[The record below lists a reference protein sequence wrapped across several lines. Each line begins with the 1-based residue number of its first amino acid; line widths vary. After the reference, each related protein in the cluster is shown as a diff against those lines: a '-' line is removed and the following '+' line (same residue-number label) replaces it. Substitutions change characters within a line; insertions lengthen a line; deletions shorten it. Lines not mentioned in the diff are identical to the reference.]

1 MHSSNPRRPLRALL
15 TVALL
20 VLTVALLVLAA
31 GCTGPSDPGAR
42 RPGTAAA
49 ARPQDLV
56 PGTAA
61 PALAALYL
69 QPLDW
74 KDCPDR
80 PERPAGEPVA
90 QCTGLKVP
98 LDYADPGG
106 ETIDVAVS
114 RIRATEADRRIGA
127 LVLNPGGPGNS
138 GVDRV
143 VWGWEDYRGTLSD
156 HFDLVGFDPRG
167 AGRTTPVHCLDD
179 RTRDEWTST
188 DDPGYDR
195 GRVLADA
202 CQARYATL
210 LPHLST
216 RDTARDLDV
225 LRGALGERRLD
236 FLGSSYGTYLG
247 ALYAEEFPARTG
259 RLALDGAF
267 ERSLDPVRLNV
278 EAAAATET
286 ALRDFAADCAG
297 RDDCPL
303 GRDRAAA
310 PQRLADFL
318 DGLRA
323 HPLPA
328 ADGRRLT
335 ATLAW
340 NGTLDTLYDGHR
352 SWERLRQALDPAIT
366 RGDATELLALA
377 DGANGRAEDGGYSTA
392 ADAFAA
398 ISCADALM
406 APTAGDLRTDRAE
419 LAARAPLMSRHDTSA
434 ALFAPDCRS
443 WPYRTAERPARIRA
457 EGSAPIL
464 VIGSTADPVTPYPW
478 AQRMAS
484 NLADAVLLTRDGDG
498 HTGYDKS
505 GCVRD
510 AVAAFL
516 VDGTLPAAGT
526 HCPSA

>member
-1 MHSSNPRRPLRALL
+1 MIPKIPRSLLPALL
-15 TVALL
+15 AALL
-20 VLTVALLVLAA
+20 VPAA
-31 GCTGPSDPGAR
+31 GCTAPPVPGRGPAAGAS
-42 RPGTAAA
+42 
-49 ARPQDLV
+49 ARQPQDLV
-56 PGTAA
+56 PRTAP
-61 PALAALYL
+61 PALAALYR

-74 KDCPDR
+74 KQCPDR
-80 PERPAGEPVA
+80 PEAEPGEPELR
-90 QCTGLKVP
+90 CTGLKVP

-106 ETIDVAVS
+106 EKIEIAVV
-114 RIRATEADRRIGA
+114 RARTGKADRRIGT

-138 GVDRV
+138 GVDKV
-143 VWGWEDYRGTLSD
+143 FWDWGSFRGTVSD

-179 RTRDEWTST
+179 RTRDGWNST

-202 CQARYATL
+202 CGARHATL
-210 LPHLST
+210 LPHLGT

-247 ALYAEEFPARTG
+247 ALYAEQFPEWTG
-259 RLALDGAF
+259 RLVLDGAV
-267 ERSLDPVRLNV
+267 ERSLDPVRLNG
-278 EAAAATET
+278 EAAAAAET

-297 RDDCPL
+297 LDGCPL
-303 GRDRAAA
+303 GRDRATA

-318 DGLRA
+318 DGLRE
-323 HPLPA
+323 HPLSTG
-328 ADGRRLT
+328 DGRRLT

-340 NGTLDTLYDGHR
+340 NATLDVLYDGRR

-366 RGDATELLALA
+366 RGDGADLLALA
-377 DGANGRAEDGGYSTA
+377 DRANGRDEEGRYATA

-398 ISCADALM
+398 ITCADALM
-406 APTAGDLRTDRAE
+406 APTDEDLRTARAE
-419 LAARAPLMSRHDTSA
+419 LAARAPLTSRHDVRA
-434 ALFAPDCRS
+434 ALLSPDCRP
-443 WPYRTAERPARIRA
+443 WPFRTAERPSRIRA

-464 VIGSTADPVTPYPW
+464 VIGSTGDPVTPYVW

-484 NLADAVLLTRDGDG
+484 GFAHGVLLTRDGDG

-505 GCVRD
+505 DCVRE

-526 HCPSA
+526 HCPSD